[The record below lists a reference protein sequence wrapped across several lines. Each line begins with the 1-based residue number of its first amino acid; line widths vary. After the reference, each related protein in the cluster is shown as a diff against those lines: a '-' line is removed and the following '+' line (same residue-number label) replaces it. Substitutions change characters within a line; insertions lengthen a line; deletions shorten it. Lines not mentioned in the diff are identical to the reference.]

1 MSSLNLRIPKEA
13 KEIIEKEA
21 KFEGKSISDY
31 ARDLIYEKIEDIE
44 KTRAKLQLPKHI
56 SKTYKD
62 RPIYI

>member
-1 MSSLNLRIPKEA
+1 MPMITLRIPEEA

-21 KFEGKSISDY
+21 EFEGKSLSDC
-31 ARDLIYEKIEDIE
+31 ARDITYERIEDIE

>member
-1 MSSLNLRIPKEA
+1 MPMITLRIPEEA

-21 KFEGKSISDY
+21 EFEGKSLSDC
-31 ARDLIYEKIEDIE
+31 ARDLTYERIEDIE

>member
-1 MSSLNLRIPKEA
+1 MPMITLRIPEEA

-21 KFEGKSISDY
+21 EFEGKSLSNC
-31 ARDLIYEKIEDIE
+31 ARDITYERIEDIE

>member
-1 MSSLNLRIPKEA
+1 MSSLNLRIPKES
-13 KEIIEKEA
+13 KEIIEKED

-31 ARDLIYEKIEDIE
+31 ARDLIYEKIDDIE

>member
-1 MSSLNLRIPKEA
+1 MPMITLRIPEEA

-21 KFEGKSISDY
+21 EFEGKSLSDC
-31 ARDLIYEKIEDIE
+31 ARDITYERIEDIE
-44 KTRAKLQLPKHI
+44 KIRAKLQLPKHI

>member
-21 KFEGKSISDY
+21 KFEGESISDY
-31 ARDLIYEKIEDIE
+31 VRDLIYEKIEDIE
-44 KTRAKLQLPKHI
+44 KIRAKLQLPKHI

>member
-13 KEIIEKEA
+13 KEIIEKED
-21 KFEGKSISDY
+21 KFEGKSTSDY
-31 ARDLIYEKIEDIE
+31 VRNLIYEKIEDIE

>member
-1 MSSLNLRIPKEA
+1 MSSLNLRIPKES
-13 KEIIEKEA
+13 KEIIEKED

>member
-1 MSSLNLRIPKEA
+1 MITLRIPEEA

-21 KFEGKSISDY
+21 EFEGKSLSNC
-31 ARDLIYEKIEDIE
+31 ARDITYERIEDIE

>member
-13 KEIIEKEA
+13 KEIIEKED